1 MESKILDI
9 MKKVGIT
16 FMVFAIPMILFAI
29 SILMRNERLWMT
41 VFQVIGFV
49 LIVILLYFLQQEFNN
64 YSKYITNFDYDSV
77 WIIIVF
83 LLAIGILLQIL
94 IVIYTR
100 TWTYSPDFIYPLI
113 MTIVYLPIY
122 FVLKY
127 NKDKLSFV
135 LGSLWGGISFI
146 VSLLFAFQSEFNDEP
161 NAIFGLLYVVLAY
174 GLIIFS
180 ALSIVFLSEN
190 VTYGIDKLAN
200 FLIL

>member
-16 FMVFAIPMILFAI
+16 FMVFAIPMILLAI

-146 VSLLFAFQSEFNDEP
+146 VSLLLAFQSAFNDEP

>member
-16 FMVFAIPMILFAI
+16 FMVFAIPMILLAI

-113 MTIVYLPIY
+113 MTIVY
-122 FVLKY
+122 
-127 NKDKLSFV
+127 
-135 LGSLWGGISFI
+135 
-146 VSLLFAFQSEFNDEP
+146 
-161 NAIFGLLYVVLAY
+161 
-174 GLIIFS
+174 
-180 ALSIVFLSEN
+180 N
-190 VTYGIDKLAN
+190 V
-200 FLIL
+200 

>member
-16 FMVFAIPMILFAI
+16 FMVFAIPMILLAI

-100 TWTYSPDFIYPLI
+100 TWTVSPDFIYPLI

-146 VSLLFAFQSEFNDEP
+146 VSLLFAFQSAFNDEP

-180 ALSIVFLSEN
+180 VLSIVFLSEN